1 MHLIWG
7 FRTYSTL
14 GSSLRERGGALLS
27 NPFRLYSTHFILAE
41 PRFQASRKE
50 TESRV
55 SALLEPVTCLLGQK
69 QQQQE
74 KPSML
79 KRQLLSP
86 PALYHSTLASF
97 PCPSLESLFISSTA
111 WLGSEGDTPP
121 HPPEMKHQRLALLAE
136 QSSCCVGVGLSK
148 TTN

>member
-7 FRTYSTL
+7 FGTYSTL
-14 GSSLRERGGALLS
+14 GSSLREGGGVLFS
-27 NPFRLYSTHFILAE
+27 NPFRLYSTQFILVE

-50 TESRV
+50 TESKV

-86 PALYHSTLASF
+86 PALYHPTLASF
-97 PCPSLESLFISSTA
+97 PCPSLESLFISSVA
-111 WLGSEGDTPP
+111 WLGSEGNTP
-121 HPPEMKHQRLALLAE
+121 PPEMKHQWLALLAE
-136 QSSCCVGVGLSK
+136 QSSCCVSVGLSK
-148 TTN
+148 TTS

>member
-1 MHLIWG
+1 
-7 FRTYSTL
+7 
-14 GSSLRERGGALLS
+14 
-27 NPFRLYSTHFILAE
+27 
-41 PRFQASRKE
+41 
-50 TESRV
+50 
-55 SALLEPVTCLLGQK
+55 
-69 QQQQE
+69 
-74 KPSML
+74 ML